1 MKRILIAGEAGQG
14 LVTVGQILSLS
25 LVRDGRHIVVT
36 QGYMSRIRG
45 GHNTYAIRAAAGPVA
60 APVEGVDLLVALTSE
75 SVELHRDEVDDDG
88 LILGDVAAAPAMDD
102 DRWLGIPFAELVPAR
117 QMNIAALGVAAAQL
131 GLDRELVERAAA
143 DYLGGKK
150 NPEWDAGREALDE
163 GFTWG
168 EFRRRP
174 GLGLSAVP
182 AAAAGRV
189 MLNGNE
195 AIALGALSAGLKFLS
210 FYPMTPATSVCLK
223 VIAHADEMGVITEQA
238 EDEIAAVNMAVGA
251 SYAGAPAMVATSGG
265 GFVLMEEG
273 VSLAAMTETPLVLV
287 LAQRPGPATGLP
299 TRTAQGDLDLVVCA
313 GHGEFPRAVFAP
325 GTVEECFELARRAF
339 AVAEASQGPV
349 FLFTDQFLAD
359 SYRAVGPFP
368 AAELPPV
375 APLLAD
381 PPAAGMYRRYADSE
395 TGVSP
400 RLVPGQGEALVVAD
414 SDEHTADGHLTEDL
428 AAAAAMAARR
438 RDKIGVIRGL
448 MVPPTWYGAAAP
460 ETVLVCWGSA
470 CGAVFETVDRLQA
483 RGRAAAALHFSQVWP
498 LDPAPFA
505 DRLAAAGEII
515 SVEGNAGGQLA
526 GLLRRETGITA
537 ARHVG
542 RVDGLPL
549 TPEYILRKLAAA

>member
-1 MKRILIAGEAGQG
+1 
-14 LVTVGQILSLS
+14 
-25 LVRDGRHIVVT
+25 
-36 QGYMSRIRG
+36 MSRIRG
-45 GHNTYAIRAAAGPVA
+45 GHNTYAIRAAAAPVA
-60 APVEGVDLLVALTSE
+60 APVEGVDLLLALTPE
-75 SVELHRDEVDDDG
+75 SVEIHGDEVDVDG
-88 LILGDVAAAPAMDD
+88 LILGDVTAAPAVDD
-102 DRWLGIPFAELVPAR
+102 GRWLGVPFAELVPAR
-117 QMNIAALGVAAAQL
+117 QMNLAALGVAAALL
-131 GLDRELVERAAA
+131 GLDQGLVERTAA

-150 NPEWDAGREALDE
+150 NLEWDAGREALDE

-168 EFRRRP
+168 ASRRRP
-174 GLGLSAVP
+174 GLGLSPVP
-182 AAAAGRV
+182 AAGAGRV

-195 AIALGALSAGLKFLS
+195 AVAFGALSAGLKFLS
-210 FYPMTPATSVCLK
+210 FYPMTPATSVCLE
-223 VIAHADEMGVITEQA
+223 VIAHADEMGVVTEQA

-265 GFVLMEEG
+265 GFALMEEG

-287 LAQRPGPATGLP
+287 VAQRPGPATGLP
-299 TRTAQGDLDLVVCA
+299 TRTAQGDLYLVVCA

-325 GTVEECFELARRAF
+325 GTVEAGFELTRRAF

-349 FLFTDQFLAD
+349 FLLTDQFLAD
-359 SYRAVGPFP
+359 SYRAVEPFP
-368 AAELPPV
+368 AADLPPV

-381 PPAAGMYRRYADSE
+381 PPAAGGYRRYADTE

-428 AAAAAMAARR
+428 QGAAAMAAKRR
-438 RDKIGVIRGL
+438 RKLGVIREM
-448 MVPPTWYGAAAP
+448 MVPPTWYGVAAP
-460 ETVLVCWGSA
+460 ETLLLCWGSTR
-470 CGAVFETVDRLQA
+470 GAVFETVDRLQA

-526 GLLRRETGITA
+526 GLLRRQSGITA

-542 RVDGLPL
+542 RTDGLPL
-549 TPEYILRKLAAA
+549 TPEYILRQLAVA